1 MFIAYTDASVKNNKA
16 SLAFFIVFEDKSI
29 IRKRILVNE
38 TKSSVA
44 EAMAFNELLSFLN
57 YYGMKKGLV
66 FFDAENIMI
75 QLKHVSGKKQNKTIT
90 NNSIDIL
97 EKLQII
103 TQLIPRKLN
112 VAHKIC
118 YADNFQPSSNV
129 SSINRSFYSAVPN
142 YPEYYMKLSV
152 LSEYR
157 QIYEKQS
164 ATLYEA
170 QMKLNKIIWLAEM
183 VEVVGDLRI
192 YEIYD
197 KRITVYSDIIININ
211 RCNYIRVSN
220 YWKMIRKRKKLKKIL
235 NSDKSSGKNKINEEF
250 EE

>member
-57 YYGMKKGLV
+57 YYDMKKGIV
-66 FFDAENIMI
+66 FFDAESIMI
-75 QLKHVSGKKQNKTIT
+75 QLKHVSGKKQNKLIT

-97 EKLQII
+97 GKLQII

-118 YADNFQPSSNV
+118 YEDKFQLSIKV
-129 SSINRSFYSAVPN
+129 SSINRLFYSEVPN
-142 YPEYYMKLSV
+142 YPEYYMHLSV
-152 LSEYR
+152 LSEFR

-170 QMKLNKIIWLAEM
+170 QMKLNKIIWLADL
-183 VEVVGDLRI
+183 VEDIDGKKI
-192 YEIYD
+192 YAIHD
-197 KRITVYSDIIININ
+197 KRIH
-211 RCNYIRVSN
+211 VSEETIA
-220 YWKMIRKRKKLKKIL
+220 KIRKVNYVHIGNHWRVMRKSKKLKKL
-235 NSDKSSGKNKINEEF
+235 LS
-250 EE
+250 